1 MSKGAYNA
9 LIMHENDNV
18 ATAIKDLEA
27 GDIAIAKGESGTFE
41 VKVLKKIPFGH
52 KFALKDIPA
61 GSAVTKYG
69 ETIGLASQDIRKGDH
84 VHVHNVEGTRG
95 RGDKVDRGHI
105 K

>member
-84 VHVHNVEGTRG
+84 VHVHNVEERAAGET
-95 RGDKVDRGHI
+95 KLDRGHI